1 MFSICRIN
9 VISLLLMNALS
20 WCHLFASIKEISITA
35 FSPLQ

>member
-1 MFSICRIN
+1 MLTTCTIN

-20 WCHLFASIKEISITA
+20 WCHLFANIEEISITA